1 VIDVV
6 LSVRDLSVHQGR
18 RLIVQRASVEL
29 RAGQALGVVGAN
41 GSGKTTLL
49 RTLVGLLHAAAG
61 EIRIEG
67 RLPPEALQKTPTAYF
82 AGDSTLPGFVRAA
95 AWGSLGAG
103 DIVTSDRRRIRALSR
118 STRQLLGLRTALGR
132 HPLRLIVLD
141 EPWEGLD
148 PDATRWLSSTLQS
161 KRDRGAAVVLSSHRL
176 HDLAGVCD
184 KYLLLTGPVPTLL
197 RAHDIARSGVVSAEQ
212 LIEAFDQSR
221 ERHTAAIA
229 LPPLSADVRG
239 IDPGGDAVAHLYRQ
253 PAGGDDAAG
262 EPGEI

>member
-6 LSVRDLSVHQGR
+6 LSVRQLSAHRSR
-18 RLIVQRASVEL
+18 RLVAQAVSFDL

-49 RTLVGLLHAAAG
+49 RTLVGFVSPASG
-61 EIRIEG
+61 EVRIDG
-67 RLPPEALQKTPTAYF
+67 RLPPGALRVAPTAYF
-82 AGDSTLPGFVRAA
+82 AGEATLPGFVRAA
-95 AWGSLGAG
+95 AWGSLGTG
-103 DIVTSDRRRIRALSR
+103 EVVMTDRRRIRALSR

-148 PDATRWLSSTLQS
+148 PDATRWLSATLEA

-184 KYLLLTGPVPTLL
+184 KYLFLTGAVPTLV
-197 RAHDIARSGVVSAEQ
+197 RAHDLAPSGLVSAEQ
-212 LIEAFDQSR
+212 LVDAFDR
-221 ERHTAAIA
+221 ARDHATAAIA
-229 LPPLSADVRG
+229 LTDGRPDRAVSAD
-239 IDPGGDAVAHLYRQ
+239 D
-253 PAGGDDAAG
+253 
-262 EPGEI
+262 